1 MKIEYEQQ
9 HQAASQ
15 SERMNTTNSVSSS
28 ASAEQQSSVP
38 VSRYL
43 VTWSQLTLLWWCY
56 KYKVRVSTHHLNL
69 QIIVNCDN
77 PLKTVPILQF
87 VS

>member
-1 MKIEYEQQ
+1 MTIEYEQQ
-9 HQAASQ
+9 HQAVSQ
-15 SERMNTTNSVSSS
+15 SERRNTTNSVNS
-28 ASAEQQSSVP
+28 ASAEQSSVP

-87 VS
+87 VF